1 MPKDKKSKEEVI
13 ENKTV
18 ANDEL
23 LKYIN
28 INTQEIENIIE
39 YINSIRLDL
48 DKCLDRL
55 GLIK

>member
-1 MPKDKKSKEEVI
+1 MPKDKESKKEVI
-13 ENKTV
+13 KDKVVT
-18 ANDEL
+18 NDEL
-23 LKYIN
+23 LKYIDT
-28 INTQEIENIIE
+28 NTQEIENIIE